1 MVKRVL
7 KAEYIIRD
15 INHDIHCT
23 LYRKSCKNLRIAVD
37 ANQEVKI
44 TAPLRASDSYISEVV
59 KEKTP
64 WIIKTILKLQNRQ
77 MLPLPCE
84 YISGEKS
91 SYLGKEFTLN
101 VIIGKRAHVTLLDGE
116 LVVRV
121 KTIDADSVKRVADKW
136 YRGQAEKVFREY
148 LDKGLDV
155 MSDHD
160 LRTPMLKIR
169 NMKNRWGSCTRSG
182 IITLNL
188 RLIYLPEVC
197 IEYIIM
203 HELCH
208 LKHLNHSKAFY
219 LFLERCMPDWKERKK
234 LLEGYRLMCQPDFK

>member
-1 MVKRVL
+1 MKKGL
-7 KAEYIIRD
+7 TAEYIIRD
-15 INHDIHCT
+15 IDYDIHCT
-23 LYRKSCKNLRIAVD
+23 LYRKSCKNLRIAID
-37 ANQEVKI
+37 ADQQIKI
-44 TAPLRASDSYISEVV
+44 TAPLRASNSYISEVV

-64 WIIKTILKLQNRQ
+64 WIIKTILKLQNRKT
-77 MLPLPCE
+77 LPLPCE
-84 YISGEKS
+84 YVSGEKTT
-91 SYLGKEFTLN
+91 YLGKEYTIN
-101 VIIGKRAHVTLLDGE
+101 IVTGKRDQVMLLDGE
-116 LVVRV
+116 LLVQV
-121 KTIDADSVKRVADKW
+121 KTSEADSVKRVVDKW
-136 YRGQAEKVFREY
+136 YRDQAEKVFTEY

-160 LRTPMLKIR
+160 LRTPILKIR

-208 LKHLNHSKAFY
+208 LRYLNHSKYFYAF
-219 LFLERCMPDWKERKK
+219 LHACMPDWKERKRI
-234 LLEGYRLMCQPDFK
+234 LESYRLGA

>member
-7 KAEYIIRD
+7 KAEYIISD
-15 INHDIHCT
+15 NNQDIHCT

-37 ANQEVKI
+37 ANHQVKI

-77 MLPLPCE
+77 ILPLPCE
-84 YISGEKS
+84 YILGEKS
-91 SYLGKEFTLN
+91 SYLGKEYILN
-101 VIIGKRAHVTLLDGE
+101 VVTGKRAHVSLLNDE
-116 LVVRV
+116 LFVQT
-121 KTIDADSVKRVADKW
+121 KTSDADSVKRVVDKW

-148 LDKGLDV
+148 LDKGLAI

-160 LRTPMLKIR
+160 LLTPMLKIR

-208 LKHLNHSKAFY
+208 LRYLNHSRFFY
-219 LFLERCMPDWKERKK
+219 GFLYSCMPDWKERKRI
-234 LLEGYRLMCQPDFK
+234 LESYRLGH

>member
-1 MVKRVL
+1 MKKSL
-7 KAEYIIRD
+7 TAEYIIND
-15 INHDIHCT
+15 NNQEIHCT
-23 LYRKSCKNLRIAVD
+23 LYRKSCKNLRIAID
-37 ANQEVKI
+37 ADQQVKI
-44 TAPLRASDSYISEVV
+44 TAPLRASNSYISEVV

-77 MLPLPCE
+77 MLPLPSE
-84 YISGEKS
+84 YISGKKT
-91 SYLGKEFTLN
+91 SYLGKEYTLN
-101 VIIGKRAHVTLLDGE
+101 VATAKRVQVILLDGE
-116 LVVRV
+116 LVVQT
-121 KTIDADSVKRVADKW
+121 KTSDADSVKRVVDKW
-136 YRGQAEKVFREY
+136 YRDQAEKVFREY
-148 LDKGLDV
+148 LDKGLAI

-169 NMKNRWGSCTRSG
+169 NMKNRWGSCTRAG

-208 LKHLNHSKAFY
+208 LRYLNHSRFFYAFLY
-219 LFLERCMPDWKERKK
+219 SCMPDWKERKK
-234 LLEGYRLMCQPDFK
+234 ILESYRLKV

>member
-15 INHDIHCT
+15 IDHDIHCT
-23 LYRKSCKNLRIAVD
+23 LFRKSCKNLRIAVD

-44 TAPLRASDSYISEVV
+44 TAPLRATDSYISEVV

-64 WIIKTILKLQNRQ
+64 WIIKTILKLQKRQ
-77 MLPLPCE
+77 LLPLPCE
-84 YISGEKS
+84 YISEEKT
-91 SYLGKEFTLN
+91 SYLGKELTLN
-101 VIIGKRAHVTLLDGE
+101 VVTGKRAQVMLLDDQ
-116 LVVRV
+116 LVVQV
-121 KTIDADSVKRVADKW
+121 KTSDADGVKRVVDKW
-136 YRGQAEKVFREY
+136 YRDQAEKVFREY
-148 LDKGLDV
+148 LDKGLDT

-160 LRTPMLKIR
+160 LRPPMLKIR
-169 NMKNRWGSCTRSG
+169 NMKNRWGSCTKSG

-208 LKHLNHSKAFY
+208 LRYLNHSRFFYAF
-219 LFLERCMPDWKERKK
+219 LHSCMPDWKERKI
-234 LLEGYRLMCQPDFK
+234 LLEGYRLMH

>member
-15 INHDIHCT
+15 IDQDIHCT
-23 LYRKSCKNLRIAVD
+23 IYRKACKNLRIAVD
-37 ANQEVKI
+37 ADQEVKI

-64 WIIKTILKLQNRQ
+64 WIIKTILKLQKRQ
-77 MLPLPCE
+77 MLPLPCK
-84 YISGEKS
+84 YISGEKT
-91 SYLGKEFTLN
+91 SYLGKEYTLN
-101 VIIGKRAHVTLLDGE
+101 IVTGKRAQVMLLDGE
-116 LVVRV
+116 LVVQT
-121 KTIDADSVKRVADKW
+121 KTSGADSVKRMVEKW
-136 YRGQAEKVFREY
+136 YRAQAEKVFREY
-148 LDKGLDV
+148 LDKGLAII
-155 MSDHD
+155 SDHA

-169 NMKNRWGSCTRSG
+169 NMKNRWGSCSRSG

-208 LKHLNHSKAFY
+208 LMYLNHSKYFY
-219 LFLERCMPDWKERKK
+219 MFLQSAMPDWKERKK
-234 LLEGYRLMCQPDFK
+234 ILESYRLRT

>member
-1 MVKRVL
+1 MAKRVL

-15 INHDIHCT
+15 IDYDIHCT
-23 LYRKSCKNLRIAVD
+23 LYRKACKNLRIAVD

-59 KEKTP
+59 KEKTG

-77 MLPLPCE
+77 ILPLPCE
-84 YISGEKS
+84 YISDEKTT
-91 SYLGKEFTLN
+91 YLGKEYNLN
-101 VIIGKRAHVTLLDGE
+101 VVTGKKANVTLLDGE
-116 LVVRV
+116 LVVQV
-121 KTIDADSVKRVADKW
+121 KNSDADTVKRLVDKW
-136 YRGQAEKVFREY
+136 YRVQAEKVFWEY

-155 MSDHD
+155 MSDHG

-208 LKHLNHSKAFY
+208 LRYLNHSRYFY
-219 LFLERCMPDWKERKK
+219 MFLQSTMPDWKERKIK
-234 LLEGYRLMCQPDFK
+234 LESYRLMNQP